1 MMAKDLSITIKPRGV
16 WRCPLLARLLCY
28 SIRVQT
34 ITVKR
39 PLGHCL
45 LSGEA
50 KIFIR
55 KQYISQQMNLVILIS
70 RKKKNAPSAI
80 EC

>member
-1 MMAKDLSITIKPRGV
+1 MAKDLSITIKPRGV
-16 WRCPLLARLLCY
+16 WRCPFLARLLCY

-50 KIFIR
+50 KIFIST
-55 KQYISQQMNLVILIS
+55 KTIHFATNEFILIS